1 MINRRT
7 IPAILAKKFI
17 NDYDEVM
24 KHYTVEQQIEIT
36 GHLLKVVEFMQEYQ
50 ENNDNS
56 LFKKWQKEELAL
68 AEKYKDTLKPYK
80 AKSFQKYFE
89 YDIILAEKDLYTAKE
104 YNKLPADEQGLSDNE
119 IGTFLLTC
127 QKSLDNSLERLYLQE
142 PHEKVQL
149 SKPASTEESLGATS
163 DKDITRSRQMLA
175 IYYLLKA
182 GFNIEHRKS
191 SNVSDVAKF
200 VHLMT
205 GTKFNG
211 LSNSEI
217 YKKYKA
223 IPSLKEGTELIK
235 DLKFIRPYFE
245 SLEINEA
252 VKMIN
257 ADIEK
262 ALLDIPPA
270 ERKKYRD

>member
-7 IPAILAKKFI
+7 VPAILAKKFI

-24 KHYTVEQQIEIT
+24 KHYKAAQQIELT
-36 GHLLKVVEFMQEYQ
+36 GHLLQVIELMQEYQ
-50 ENNDNS
+50 EGNDDK

-68 AEKYKDTLKPYK
+68 AEKFKDTLKPYK
-80 AKSFQKYFE
+80 AKSFQKYFQ
-89 YDIILAEKDLYTAKE
+89 YDIILTEKDLYTAKE
-104 YNKLPADEQGLSDNE
+104 YNKLPADEQSLSDNE
-119 IGTFLLTC
+119 IKTFLLTC
-127 QKSLDNSLERLYLQE
+127 QKSLNNSLERIYLQE
-142 PHEKVQL
+142 PSEKTQV
-149 SKPASTEESLGATS
+149 SNEESFGETS

-182 GFNIEHRKS
+182 SFNIEHRKS

-200 VHLMT
+200 VHLLT

-211 LSNSEI
+211 LNNSEI

-223 IPSLKEGTELIK
+223 IPSLKEGAELIK
-235 DLKFIRPYFE
+235 DLKFIRPYLE

-262 ALLDIPPA
+262 ALLDIPHA

>member
-7 IPAILAKKFI
+7 VAAILAKKFI

-24 KHYTVEQQIEIT
+24 KHYTVEQQVELT
-36 GHLLKVVEFMQEYQ
+36 GHLLQVIELMQEYQ
-50 ENNDNS
+50 ESNDDK
-56 LFKKWQKEELAL
+56 LFKKLQKEEMAL
-68 AEKYKDTLKPYK
+68 TAKYKGTLKPYK
-80 AKSFQKYFE
+80 TKSFHKYFQ
-89 YDIILAEKDLYTAKE
+89 YDIILAEKGLYTSEE
-104 YNKLPADEQGLSDNE
+104 YNKLPGDEQGLSENE
-119 IGTFLLTC
+119 IKSFLLTC
-127 QKSLDNSLERLYLQE
+127 QKSLNNSLERLYLQE
-142 PHEKVQL
+142 PSGKTQ
-149 SKPASTEESLGATS
+149 PSTEESLNGQS

-205 GTKFNG
+205 GTKYSG

-223 IPSLKEGTELIK
+223 IPSLKEGAELVK

-262 ALLDIPPA
+262 ALLDIPHA